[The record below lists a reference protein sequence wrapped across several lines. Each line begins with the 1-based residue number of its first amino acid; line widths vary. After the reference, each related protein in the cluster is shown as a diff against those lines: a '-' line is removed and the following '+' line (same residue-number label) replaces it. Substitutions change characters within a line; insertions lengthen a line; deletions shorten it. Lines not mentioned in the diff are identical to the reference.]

1 MKISIRARLLATAT
15 ICVAAPIQAQE
26 VVDLDPIRVEAD
38 EAQEA
43 LGNSEIT
50 TEELT
55 ARNPQSIKDV
65 FSGESEVT
73 VSGGAAIAQKVLVHG
88 IEESLLSV
96 TIDGA
101 RQNKSAFHHTGNVL
115 IDPTLLKRVEISSGL
130 APADAGP
137 GALAGTIAYET
148 KDARDLLE
156 PGDEFGGIA
165 SVGYGSN
172 ASDFQRSLT
181 LFGRNEGFE
190 WLLSGTQISGDDY
203 EDGSGNVVP
212 GTEPDLDAISA
223 KLAYTTETGK
233 RFEFSAEQ
241 VKDEGTRAMQAGP
254 GGLFFARPDFA
265 GVVGRTSVYLPALS
279 RRQSYTFT
287 YTDEAPEGVWAP
299 TVQLSWNEQYVEA
312 GGAIGSNR
320 SLSGKFENDFDLET
334 GILTAGLDF
343 FHDTARGLGQLNTAG
358 SKETLNNLGL
368 YAQMRQDVTDRVSLS
383 YGARVDT
390 QKFTLADGAEYNE
403 SGLSVNAQADVVL
416 TDSLTLNI
424 GAASSWGGFEL
435 SEASLIN
442 LGGAWVYGTPEPSR
456 ANNARIGLRYDRG
469 PWAVSGALFYT
480 KVHDVN
486 DVLTAGRT
494 LFDLTSQG
502 FDGSVGYYAS
512 RGFLR
517 LNYTYADVQMSDT
530 TISSTAYYAGRPVG
544 HIFALEGRYDIN
556 PHLGI
561 GGTAEIALENNDTAG
576 VGGMSALEGYEV
588 VNLYASYS
596 PPANENVEIRLDLR
610 NLFDETYASRASDG
624 IGLPAV
630 ITQLN
635 EPGRS
640 LALSATL
647 KF

>member
-287 YTDEAPEGVWAP
+287 
-299 TVQLSWNEQYVEA
+299 
-312 GGAIGSNR
+312 
-320 SLSGKFENDFDLET
+320 
-334 GILTAGLDF
+334 
-343 FHDTARGLGQLNTAG
+343 
-358 SKETLNNLGL
+358 
-368 YAQMRQDVTDRVSLS
+368 
-383 YGARVDT
+383 
-390 QKFTLADGAEYNE
+390 
-403 SGLSVNAQADVVL
+403 
-416 TDSLTLNI
+416 
-424 GAASSWGGFEL
+424 
-435 SEASLIN
+435 
-442 LGGAWVYGTPEPSR
+442 
-456 ANNARIGLRYDRG
+456 
-469 PWAVSGALFYT
+469 
-480 KVHDVN
+480 
-486 DVLTAGRT
+486 
-494 LFDLTSQG
+494 
-502 FDGSVGYYAS
+502 
-512 RGFLR
+512 
-517 LNYTYADVQMSDT
+517 
-530 TISSTAYYAGRPVG
+530 
-544 HIFALEGRYDIN
+544 
-556 PHLGI
+556 
-561 GGTAEIALENNDTAG
+561 
-576 VGGMSALEGYEV
+576 
-588 VNLYASYS
+588 
-596 PPANENVEIRLDLR
+596 
-610 NLFDETYASRASDG
+610 
-624 IGLPAV
+624 
-630 ITQLN
+630 
-635 EPGRS
+635 
-640 LALSATL
+640 
-647 KF
+647 